1 MDRQDQHSHET
12 RDFASAIAPDWLE
25 RLVAV
30 LDDIQEAVEKN
41 AEATKALPDAPEG
54 TEAPQQATEAP
65 QRAPEGTESKVG
77 TEAQQQATE
86 ATQRATEG
94 TESKVGTEA
103 QQQATEA
110 PQQALEGTESK
121 VGTEAQQQATEGTQR
136 ATEAGTS
143 PTSPTS
149 SKEAKGAGQSQAPA
163 SPTLPPDLLDDLQG
177 FHPGEAAYVYQSLNG
192 DERKLLLQLAGAKF
206 PATALAWL
214 DDSLVAQAASALGES
229 AVITALAELD
239 SDDALAVFENLD
251 EETRDG
257 LLTRLP
263 PRTRKHI
270 QQAMVFPEDS
280 AGRLMQTEVP
290 VVPESWTVGQTI
302 DWMRAFRKELT
313 DDFYE
318 LIVVDEHYK
327 PIGRTPLSRI
337 LQAPRPTALT
347 ELFTARIHSVSAT
360 THQEDVARTFKQYA
374 LVTAPVIDGNGRLLG
389 VITADDIVDV
399 IEEELSKDMMRL
411 GGVQDGGLFGDLLVT
426 MRARV
431 PWLILNFGTIL
442 IAASVIDAFSETIE
456 GYIALA
462 VLLPIVASIGGNA
475 GTQSLTVAVRG
486 LAQRLLERPQRWR
499 FLRRELLINLLNG
512 VVMAAL
518 VGGLSAVW
526 FHAPLLGL
534 VVALALLVNI
544 VTAGFAGALIPIV
557 LQRIGVDPAVASG
570 VFVTTITDTVGF
582 FSLLAL
588 ATLIFL

>member
-1 MDRQDQHSHET
+1 MNTPDQHSHET
-12 RDFASAIAPDWLE
+12 RDFASAIAPEWLE
-25 RLVAV
+25 QLVAA
-30 LDDIQEAVEKN
+30 LDEIQEAQ
-41 AEATKALPDAPEG
+41 EAQEAQADPETTTDTN
-54 TEAPQQATEAP
+54 TEA
-65 QRAPEGTESKVG
+65 
-77 TEAQQQATE
+77 
-86 ATQRATEG
+86 
-94 TESKVGTEA
+94 
-103 QQQATEA
+103 
-110 PQQALEGTESK
+110 
-121 VGTEAQQQATEGTQR
+121 
-136 ATEAGTS
+136 EAGTKAD
-143 PTSPTS
+143 TDT
-149 SKEAKGAGQSQAPA
+149 EAESQAA
-163 SPTLPPDLLDDLQG
+163 TTPTLPPELLDDLHG
-177 FHPGEAAYVYQSLNG
+177 FHPGEAAYVYQSLNA
-192 DERKLLLQLAGAKF
+192 DERKLLLQLAGDKF
-206 PATALAWL
+206 PAATLAWL
-214 DDSLVAQAASALGES
+214 DDSLVAQAASDLGEA
-229 AVITALAELD
+229 AVIAALASLD

-251 EETRDG
+251 EDARDD

-263 PRTRKHI
+263 PRVRKHI

-290 VVPESWTVGQTI
+290 VVPRSWTVGQTI

-318 LIVVDEHYK
+318 LIVVDAHYK

-337 LQAPRPTALT
+337 LQAPRPTPLT
-347 ELFTARIHSVSAT
+347 ELFTARIHSLSASA
-360 THQEDVARTFKQYA
+360 HQEDVARTFKQYA
-374 LVTAPVIDGNGRLLG
+374 LVTAPVVDREGRLLG
-389 VITADDIVDV
+389 VITADDIVEV

-557 LQRIGVDPAVASG
+557 LQRLGVDPAVASG